1 MNRFEPELIEG
12 EWYVRDNQTGNSYWD
27 FFSCERDAQKECDEL
42 NNAKHLELVRKL
54 RSTSSIVEIDKLLS
68 EFADSIRNENES

>member
-12 EWYVRDNQTGNSYWD
+12 EWYIRDKQTQSSYWD